1 MNILI
6 TGATG
11 MLGKRLVPM
20 LKQEGMDVSILTTSE
35 IKQNVQQKVFFWNI
49 KKGIFP
55 TNLTQDIDI
64 VIHLAGAN
72 VGAKRWNSR
81 YKKEIMESRTETSQF
96 LFRKLNEQGNL
107 PKTYISASGT
117 DYYPNPSEHSFTESD
132 HPGNHFLAKVCVAWE
147 AVAQQWREAGC
158 NIHLV
163 RTPVVLSA
171 SEGFLVKMLQT
182 AFFRIIPTTG
192 HPNNK
197 LSWVHADDLCRVY
210 RFLFDQK
217 GSGVWNAVSPEVVNM
232 RELVNEIDT
241 ARQKK
246 SLHPNVP
253 CFLLR
258 LMLGEM
264 GTLAC
269 INQQVSSEKLLT
281 AGFRYQYPTLK
292 SALNDIFHSKA

>member
-35 IKQNVQQKVFFWNI
+35 IKQNVQQKVFFWDL
-49 KKGIFP
+49 KKQIFP
-55 TNLTQDIDI
+55 KNLTQDIDI

-81 YKKEIMESRTETSQF
+81 YKREIMESRTESSRF
-96 LFRKLNEQGNL
+96 LLRKLTEEGNL
-107 PKTYISASGT
+107 PKIYISASGT
-117 DYYPNPSEHSFTESD
+117 DYYPNPSESIFTEND
-132 HPGNHFLAKVCVAWE
+132 NPGDHFLAEVCKAWE
-147 AVAQQWREAGC
+147 AVALEWQQAGC
-158 NIHLV
+158 LTQII

-171 SEGFLVKMLQT
+171 GEGFLAKMLQT
-182 AFFRIIPTTG
+182 AFLRIIPTTG
-192 HPNNK
+192 HRNNK
-197 LSWVHADDLCRVY
+197 LSWIHADDLCRIY
-210 RFLFDQK
+210 RFSMDQK
-217 GSGVWNAVSPEVVNM
+217 KSDVWNAVAPEVVSM
-232 RELVNEIDT
+232 KQLVHAIDA

-246 SLHPNVP
+246 TIHPNVP
-253 CFLLR
+253 CFMLK

-269 INQQVSSEKLLT
+269 GSQQVSSEKLLA
-281 AGFRYQYPTLK
+281 AGFRYQYPTLN